1 MNAEVTMEDG
11 KLVINGLRIS
21 PYFQNFEDI
30 SLPDE
35 FIAFFL
41 NPQTKEDVV
50 RLIRKVAETY
60 PKIFFAYPDRESDGR
75 KLVFDA
81 VAKGGLS
88 AGWKMLD
95 SLQTAKPNGKPQ
107 FYRSLSSRTKDES
120 FIVLTDG
127 TDAFKF
133 STTLNIESL
142 PPNVYCKE
150 ENVWL
155 TLNKELFDLAK
166 QQTDDF
172 FKFTKKIVEMHELSY
187 RVNIGETLKA
197 FLINR
202 ELADKMVADAEL
214 WINFLRAALKC
225 PQGYLVY
232 KDVSRRW
239 ERGYLITHT
248 GEVYVFSRKG
258 QDSLVET
265 VMLAVKQGVPITNLR
280 KERLTDD
287 ERVRLSKAVGSVN
300 ATMPLLLLP

>member
-1 MNAEVTMEDG
+1 MNVEATMEDG
-11 KLVINGLRIS
+11 KLVINGLRIN

-35 FIAFFL
+35 FIAFFI
-41 NPQTKEDVV
+41 NPQTKEEVV
-50 RLIRKVAETY
+50 RLIRKAAETY
-60 PKIFFAYPDRESDGR
+60 PKTDRESNGC

-81 VAKGGLS
+81 AAKGGLS

-107 FYRSLSSRTKDES
+107 FYRSLNQRTKDES
-120 FIVLTDG
+120 FIVLTNG

-155 TLNKELFDLAK
+155 TLNQGLFDLAK
-166 QQTDDF
+166 QQTNEF
-172 FKFTKKIVEMHELSY
+172 FRFTKKIVEMHEISY
-187 RVNIGETLKA
+187 RVNTGETLKA
-197 FLINR
+197 FLTNR

-214 WINFLRAALKC
+214 WINFLCAALKC
-225 PQGYLVY
+225 PQGYLAY

-265 VMLAVKQGVPITNLR
+265 VMLAVKQGMPITNLR
-280 KERLTDD
+280 RERLTDD
-287 ERVRLSKAVGSVN
+287 ERVRLSKAVGSIN

>member
-1 MNAEVTMEDG
+1 MNVEATMEDG
-11 KLVINGLRIS
+11 KLVINELKIS
-21 PYFQNFEDI
+21 PYFQNFEGI

-41 NPQTKEDVV
+41 NPQTKEEVV
-50 RLIRKVAETY
+50 RLIRKAAETY
-60 PKIFFAYPDRESDGR
+60 PKTDREPDGR
-75 KLVFDA
+75 KLVFNA
-81 VAKGGLS
+81 AAKGGLN
-88 AGWKMLD
+88 AGWQMLE

-107 FYRSLSSRTKDES
+107 FYRSLDSRKKDES
-120 FIVLTDG
+120 AIVLTDG

-133 STTLNIESL
+133 STILNIESL

-150 ENVWL
+150 EYVWL
-155 TLNKELFDLAK
+155 TLNKEFFDLAK

-187 RVNIGETLKA
+187 RVNTGETLKA
-197 FLINR
+197 FLTNR

-225 PQGYLVY
+225 PQGYLAY